1 MLLKRDIELA
11 YHAQHEQVEIRHGFI
26 ERQFMH
32 GFIAAGKH
40 IEVISGIR
48 RCGKSTLMKQLIQ
61 ARYQKTAYFN
71 FEDARVYG
79 FEVSDFPKL
88 DEVMGKDIEAY
99 FFD

>member
-1 MLLKRDIELA
+1 
-11 YHAQHEQVEIRHGFI
+11 
-26 ERQFMH
+26 
-32 GFIAAGKH
+32 
-40 IEVISGIR
+40 
-48 RCGKSTLMKQLIQ
+48 MKQLIQ